1 MKGQIRQALSHSLI
15 LSSLNPRRSRPGW
28 PTGSNSCGA
37 TRLPGPAYSMI
48 RKSRYRFSEKVMLK
62 QEAKA
67 KWRFNLKSFR
77 FSAWARPVKE
87 SKRRHCGRPK
97 GDADVTAGATER

>member
-15 LSSLNPRRSRPGW
+15 LASLTPRRSRPGW
-28 PTGSNSCGA
+28 NSCGA

-48 RKSRYRFSEKVMLK
+48 QKSGYRFSEKVMLK

-77 FSAWARPVKE
+77 FSAWARPVRE